1 MTASEQMLALVEG
14 SKNLRRLCREY
25 ETESVTVH
33 LKELVGGAFS
43 LYAAATIRRTGGVHV
58 FVAEDRD
65 AAAYLL
71 NDLYALL
78 DERRILFFPSSYK
91 RSIVYGAEDAQGV
104 VQRTAA
110 LNALRT
116 PPAGYLALCTYPEA
130 LAERVVDA
138 EALRRETMTVR
149 AGDRLR
155 PADLVEWLDESGFVR
170 VDFVYEPGQYSQ
182 RGGIVDVFSYV
193 ESLPYR
199 FDFFDEEV
207 DSIRRFNI
215 SSQLSQ
221 DKLQQAEIIPNLNA
235 REGGRVSLVEAAG
248 DVCYWFFDADYA
260 LRRVDDLRRR
270 MLAEAD
276 DPAGVDRALT
286 SRRQLLDALAGKR
299 LFAARDTLAERPAT
313 VAVEFRTAPQPSF
326 NKNFELL
333 ADDLSAAMQK
343 GYRTYILS
351 ENKAQVERLQNIFHH
366 RLISESCRHMIF
378 IKPVIIGPV
387 FIISLTILSIYP
399 RFQGRRKSSAFIEK
413 IIVIRTERYN
423 VFIQTQEIPI
433 DIVLV
438 DPHFSIVHIPYDI
451 VLLTL
456 DNPPVRLVFICIR
469 ITQIPIQC
477 PCRQIVDSR
486 KLPTIGTAAAINIFC
501 FFLNI

>member
-1 MTASEQMLALVEG
+1 M
-14 SKNLRRLCREY
+14 
-25 ETESVTVH
+25 
-33 LKELVGGAFS
+33 
-43 LYAAATIRRTGGVHV
+43 
-58 FVAEDRD
+58 
-65 AAAYLL
+65 
-71 NDLYALL
+71 
-78 DERRILFFPSSYK
+78 
-91 RSIVYGAEDAQGV
+91 
-104 VQRTAA
+104 
-110 LNALRT
+110 
-116 PPAGYLALCTYPEA
+116 
-130 LAERVVDA
+130 
-138 EALRRETMTVR
+138 
-149 AGDRLR
+149 
-155 PADLVEWLDESGFVR
+155 
-170 VDFVYEPGQYSQ
+170 
-182 RGGIVDVFSYV
+182 
-193 ESLPYR
+193 
-199 FDFFDEEV
+199 
-207 DSIRRFNI
+207 
-215 SSQLSQ
+215 
-221 DKLQQAEIIPNLNA
+221 QQAEIIPNLNA

-333 ADDLSAAMQK
+333 ADDLSAAIQK